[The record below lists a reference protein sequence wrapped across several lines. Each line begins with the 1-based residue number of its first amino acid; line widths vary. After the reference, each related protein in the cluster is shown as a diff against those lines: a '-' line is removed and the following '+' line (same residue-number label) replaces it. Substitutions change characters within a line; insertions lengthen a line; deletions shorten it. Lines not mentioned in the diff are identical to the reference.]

1 MQKKL
6 IALAVASLV
15 SAPVFAQSQVSVYG
29 VLDQAIDSGNYGAG
43 NVARLTGSGYTT
55 ERLGFKGTEDMGN
68 GMKANFILELGQR
81 TDTGM
86 LDAGA
91 TGQLFQR
98 AANVGLSGGWGSVNL
113 GRQYTPVFS
122 IQGANDIFRVAGIGS
137 AYQLTNT
144 GVTRANNSIRYDSAS
159 MNGFTFAAMYSM
171 GDTNT
176 ASSYQE
182 STINPKDQGRHTGL
196 NARYANG
203 PLALGLGWG
212 NQKSMA
218 VVAPAVVTTQKTTAL
233 IGSYNFKVVAIN
245 AGYQINK
252 NNVAPAATADNR
264 VWTLGLT
271 VPVFGKDSVKVS
283 YNDFSDKRAGVT
295 NSDSKLWSLG
305 YVHPLSKRTTLYG
318 TWAKMSN
325 DSGLAVGRSLFG
337 APGVAANTGDAL
349 AAGYDPSAVQVGIS
363 HNF

>member
-15 SAPVFAQSQVSVYG
+15 SAPVFAQSQVSVFG
-29 VLDQAIDSGNYGAG
+29 VVDQAIDSGNYGAG
-43 NVARLTGSGYTT
+43 NVTRLTGSGYTT
-55 ERLGFKGTEDMGN
+55 ERLGFKGTEDLGN
-68 GMKANFILELGQR
+68 GMKANFLLELGQR

-86 LDAGA
+86 LDNANN
-91 TGQLFQR
+91 QLFQR
-98 AANVGLSGGWGSVNL
+98 AANVGLSGGWGSVNF

-137 AYQLTNT
+137 AYSLTNT

-159 MNGFTFAAMYSM
+159 MNGFTVAAMYSM
-171 GDTNT
+171 GDTGT
-176 ASSYQE
+176 AAVYQE

-212 NQKSMA
+212 AQKSMG

-233 IGSYNFKVVAIN
+233 IGSYNFNVVAIN
-245 AGYQINK
+245 AGWQINK
-252 NNVAPAATADNR
+252 NDVAPAATANNR
-264 VWTLGLT
+264 VWTLGAT
-271 VPVFGKDSVKVS
+271 MPVFGKDSVKVS

-325 DSGLAVGRSLFG
+325 DSGLAVGRSLFA
-337 APGVAANTGDAL
+337 APAVAANTGGAL
-349 AAGYDPSAVQVGIS
+349 AAGYDPSGVQVGVS